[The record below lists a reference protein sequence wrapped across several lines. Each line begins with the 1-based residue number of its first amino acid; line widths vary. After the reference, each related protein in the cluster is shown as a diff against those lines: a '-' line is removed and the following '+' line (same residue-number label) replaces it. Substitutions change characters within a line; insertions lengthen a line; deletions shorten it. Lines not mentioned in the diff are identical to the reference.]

1 MITTTLSAFRKDMKS
16 YLDRVM
22 KRSETLISHRKKHPS
37 VVLLS
42 LDEYN
47 ALMTTAHEMSSRINR
62 QRLDASIASLKGRE
76 QDEKDT
82 GLY

>member
-22 KRSETLISHRKKHPS
+22 KRSETLFIHRKKHPS

-42 LDEYN
+42 MDAYN
-47 ALMTTAHEMSSRINR
+47 ALMITAHEMSSRINR